1 MLRKIRNNSSLSALL
16 EIGIMFLPS
25 IPAFLW
31 IWPNLSKVQT
41 DIFQA
46 IVYVYILVG
55 TVFIGRRHWTWE
67 ALGIN
72 RNGLWLS
79 LVCGVVIL
87 AARLLIILGIE
98 WGIHPPPLTW
108 LSLTGDILFYFLL
121 VGLVEELLFRGLIYR
136 LLEDWGG
143 VYWAIWGSSLG
154 FSLWHVFGQGLVVG
168 LATFLIGLLFAL
180 IRWRAG
186 GILGLIVI
194 HALWDL
200 ETSLLVADSNAEL
213 LNPERF
219 SFNNPAMIW
228 MGTLLLIL
236 VPVYLWKIYP
246 LLHQRRGFV

>member
-1 MLRKIRNNSSLSALL
+1 MFQKIRDSPSLSALL

-31 IWPNLSKVQT
+31 VWPNLNEAQT
-41 DIFQA
+41 NKFQA

-55 TVFIGRRHWTWE
+55 TVFIGRRRWRWD

-72 RNGLWLS
+72 LNGLRLS
-79 LVCGVVIL
+79 LVCGMVIL

-98 WGIHPPPLTW
+98 WRTHPPSLTW
-108 LSLTGDILFYFLL
+108 QGLVEDILFYFFL

-136 LLEDWGG
+136 LLEDWGS
-143 VYWAIWGSSLG
+143 VRWAIWGSSFG

-168 LATFLIGLLFAL
+168 MATFLIGLLFAL
-180 IRWRAG
+180 FRWRAG
-186 GILGLIVI
+186 GIIGLIVI

-200 ETSLLVADSNAEL
+200 ETTWLVSDSNAEL

-219 SFNNPAMIW
+219 SFKYPAMIW
-228 MGTLLLIL
+228 VGTILLIL
-236 VPVYLWKIYP
+236 VPAYLWKIYP
-246 LLHQRRGFV
+246 LVQQRHLRV